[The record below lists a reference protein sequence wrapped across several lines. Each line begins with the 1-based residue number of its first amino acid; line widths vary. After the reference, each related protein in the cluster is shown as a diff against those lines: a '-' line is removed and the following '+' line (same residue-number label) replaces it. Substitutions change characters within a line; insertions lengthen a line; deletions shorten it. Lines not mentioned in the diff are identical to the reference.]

1 MNTDHYLADDVEAR
15 IRMSAP
21 FPCRL
26 CTHLLVKVSA
36 LLDRPV
42 CRCRRGSAL
51 IERLREAPA
60 ALIELASVVDGLLLD
75 QARRHG
81 TCREY
86 APLGGLAAA
95 QGSGARDQRRA

>member
-1 MNTDHYLADDVEAR
+1 MNTASYLADDVEAR
-15 IRMSAP
+15 IRMSTP

-26 CTHLLVKVSA
+26 CAHLLVKVSA

-42 CRCRRGSAL
+42 CRCRRANAL
-51 IERLREAPA
+51 IERLNEAPA
-60 ALIELASVVDGLLLD
+60 ALIELAGVVDGLLLD

-86 APLGGLAAA
+86 AALGGLAAA
-95 QGSGARDQRRA
+95 QGSGARDETRV

>member
-1 MNTDHYLADDVEAR
+1 MNTGYYLADDVEAR

-26 CTHLLVKVSA
+26 CTHLRVKVSA

-42 CRCRRGSAL
+42 CRCRRANAL
-51 IERLREAPA
+51 IEHLNEAPA
-60 ALIELASVVDGLLLD
+60 ALIELAGVVDGLLLD
-75 QARRHG
+75 QAKRHG

-86 APLGGLAAA
+86 APLGGLASG
-95 QGSGARDQRRA
+95 QGPGALDERRA

>member
-1 MNTDHYLADDVEAR
+1 MNTASYLADDVEAR
-15 IRMSAP
+15 IRMSTP

-26 CTHLLVKVSA
+26 CAHLMVKVSA

-42 CRCRRGSAL
+42 CRCQRANAL
-51 IERLREAPA
+51 IEHLNEAPA
-60 ALIELASVVDGLLLD
+60 ALIELAAVVDGLLLD

-95 QGSGARDQRRA
+95 QGSGARDETRV

>member
-1 MNTDHYLADDVEAR
+1 MNTASYLADDVEAR
-15 IRMSAP
+15 IRMTAP

-26 CTHLLVKVSA
+26 CVHLRVKVSA

-42 CRCRRGSAL
+42 CRCQRGSAL
-51 IERLREAPA
+51 VERLNEMPA
-60 ALIELASVVDGLLLD
+60 ALIELAGVVDGLLLD

-95 QGSGARDQRRA
+95 QGSGARDETRV

>member
-1 MNTDHYLADDVEAR
+1 MKTASYVADDVEAR

-51 IERLREAPA
+51 VERLNEMPA
-60 ALIELASVVDGLLLD
+60 ALIELAGVVDGLLLD

-95 QGSGARDQRRA
+95 QGSGARDESRA

>member
-1 MNTDHYLADDVEAR
+1 MKTAGYVADDVEAR

-36 LLDRPV
+36 LLDRPA
-42 CRCRRGSAL
+42 CRCQRANAL
-51 IERLREAPA
+51 AERLNEAPA
-60 ALIELASVVDGLLLD
+60 ALIELAGVVDGLLLD

-86 APLGGLAAA
+86 APLGGLATA
-95 QGSGARDQRRA
+95 QGASARDERRA

>member
-1 MNTDHYLADDVEAR
+1 MKTASYVADDVEAR
-15 IRMSAP
+15 IRMTAP

-26 CTHLLVKVSA
+26 CAHLMVKVSA

-42 CRCRRGSAL
+42 CRCQRANAL
-51 IERLREAPA
+51 IEHLNEAPA
-60 ALIELASVVDGLLLD
+60 ALIELAAVVDGLLLD

-95 QGSGARDQRRA
+95 QGSGARDERRA

>member
-1 MNTDHYLADDVEAR
+1 MNTDYYLADDVEAR

-26 CTHLLVKVSA
+26 CTHLRVNVSA

-42 CRCRRGSAL
+42 CRCQRANAL
-51 IERLREAPA
+51 IERLNEAPA
-60 ALIELASVVDGLLLD
+60 ALIELAGVVDGLLLD
-75 QARRHG
+75 QTRRHG

-95 QGSGARDQRRA
+95 QGSGARDERRA

>member
-1 MNTDHYLADDVEAR
+1 MKTASYVADDVEAR

-26 CTHLLVKVSA
+26 CTHLRVKVSA

-42 CRCRRGSAL
+42 CRCRRANAL
-51 IERLREAPA
+51 IERLNEAPA
-60 ALIELASVVDGLLLD
+60 ALIELAGVVDGLLVD
-75 QARRHG
+75 QARRQG

-95 QGSGARDQRRA
+95 QGSGARDKRRA

>member
-1 MNTDHYLADDVEAR
+1 MNTDYYLADDVEAR

-42 CRCRRGSAL
+42 CRCQRANAL
-51 IERLREAPA
+51 IERLQR
-60 ALIELASVVDGLLLD
+60 
-75 QARRHG
+75 
-81 TCREY
+81 
-86 APLGGLAAA
+86 
-95 QGSGARDQRRA
+95 GARGADRTGRRGRWPAPGPGQAPRHVPRVRPTGRPRRSAGPGRSR

>member
-1 MNTDHYLADDVEAR
+1 MKTASYVADDVEAR
-15 IRMSAP
+15 IRMSVP

-26 CTHLLVKVSA
+26 CTHLRVKVSA

-42 CRCRRGSAL
+42 CRCRRANAL
-51 IERLREAPA
+51 IERLNEARS
-60 ALIELASVVDGLLLD
+60 ALIELAGVVDGLLVD
-75 QARRHG
+75 QARRQG

-95 QGSGARDQRRA
+95 QGSGARDERRA

>member
-1 MNTDHYLADDVEAR
+1 MNTDYYLADDVEAR

-26 CTHLLVKVSA
+26 CTLLLVKVSA
-36 LLDRPV
+36 LSDRPV
-42 CRCRRGSAL
+42 CRCQRANAL

-60 ALIELASVVDGLLLD
+60 ALIELAGVVDGLLLD

-81 TCREY
+81 MCREY
-86 APLGGLAAA
+86 AALGGLAAA
-95 QGSGARDQRRA
+95 QGAGARDERRA